1 MVAESLALRFP
12 RCFADPGLWIVGLAA
27 GLLCFM
33 HFRAPLQEP
42 QEARYAEI
50 PRQMLAEDSWLTPV
64 LHGQPYYDKPPLF
77 YWLVMASYTVC
88 GVHDWAA
95 RLPACGV
102 AWACILVVY
111 GWGRG
116 TLGPRAA
123 LLGAL
128 MLSLSPRF
136 VQLDRMVTMD
146 GLLCLCV
153 IAAWAAA
160 HRALRVL
167 PSPLAGE
174 GLGVRGGTSGFWL
187 SAPHPNPSPAR
198 GEGLSEPILSAE
210 RLHWGW
216 WLLSALACG
225 LGLLT
230 KGPVALVLVVPPVL
244 ALRWLDPTAARPDW
258 RALAAYVLAAL
269 VTAAPWF
276 IALAGRDPDFLHY
289 FFWFH
294 HVQRY
299 VEPFDHEEPF
309 WYYLPELLGGMLPWT
324 LLLPGLA
331 WFLVQRRVGRLGG
344 SLALPDASSSGVRL
358 RFLFLCS
365 LWCLVF
371 FSLSGCKRAFY
382 ILPAMPPLAL
392 ALGGYLDALV
402 PVGSLWQLRSRPA
415 YWLWL
420 FTWLSGLGAIITA
433 TISGLQTAG
442 NGTALAVLALL
453 AGGGLLVWHG
463 RQRQATWGLCFVTAF
478 LLMLVLMQQLLPSYA
493 RRFALRG
500 LVRRHADTELPVFC
514 YPRRWDSIGYY
525 LQRGDVRAF
534 TPEQLPE
541 LLAELRK
548 TPEALLFLKT
558 GKPGASPST
567 EVLSR
572 LPASL
577 AFEPC
582 GRQGHLTV
590 VRVVRGPVSLSPAA
604 TAK

>member
-1 MVAESLALRFP
+1 LTLLIRFAILRRLPAWRMDMMADFLALRRP
-12 RCFADPGLWIVGLAA
+12 RWLADPDLWIVGLAA

-50 PRQMLAEDSWLTPV
+50 PRQMLAEGSWLTPV

-77 YWLVMASYTVC
+77 YWLLMASYTVC

-102 AWACILVVY
+102 AWTCILLAY
-111 GWGRG
+111 GWGRSA
-116 TLGPRAA
+116 LGPRAA

-128 MLSLSPRF
+128 MLCLSPRF

-160 HRALRVL
+160 HRALC
-167 PSPLAGE
+167 A
-174 GLGVRGGTSGFWL
+174 
-187 SAPHPNPSPAR
+187 A
-198 GEGLSEPILSAE
+198 

-230 KGPVALVLVVPPVL
+230 KGPVALVLILPPLL
-244 ALRWLDPTAARPDW
+244 ALRWLDPTTARPGL
-258 RALAAYVLAAL
+258 RALAAYLAAAL

-276 IALAGRDPDFLHY
+276 IALAGRDPDFPHY

-331 WFLVQRRVGRLGG
+331 WFLAKRRVGRFGG
-344 SLALPDASSSGVRL
+344 SLALSGVSSGGVRL
-358 RFLFLCS
+358 RFLIVCS
-365 LWCLVF
+365 WWCLLF

-420 FTWLSGLGAIITA
+420 CTWLTGLGAIITA
-433 TISGLQTAG
+433 SISGLLTAG
-442 NGTALAVLALL
+442 NGTALAALALL

-463 RQRQATWGLCFVTAF
+463 RQRQATWGLCFITAF
-478 LLMLVLMQQLLPSYA
+478 LLMLVLMQQLVPSYA

-500 LVRRHADTELPVFC
+500 LVRRHVATELPVFC

-525 LQRGDVRAF
+525 LQRSDVRAF

-558 GKPGASPST
+558 GKPGFSPST

-577 AFEPC
+577 IFEPC

-590 VRVVRGPVSLSPAA
+590 VRVVRAPVPLSPPAA
-604 TAK
+604 AK